1 LKDDR
6 NQSGELQEI
15 SYIEIAIGNI
25 RQARETVSQALKLSH
40 KTKNLSDLRTE
51 FSYKAYYEFLLGNS
65 TQAYQ
70 YFKIALNYEQKRKSD
85 EQQLYS
91 RSGMFQAELFIR
103 LGAWKHFEALN
114 AWNIQNCKKN
124 YWNDTLAVCHL
135 LQGWSEI
142 CRGQLPQAEKY
153 LTQADRIL
161 RPSGMV
167 QEICRLD
174 WVWAL
179 LTEAKGEYDK
189 GLQKVNDALFI
200 AADKGFR
207 LWQADLLTLRGR
219 LLLMKFQK
227 ENRQD
232 NDLLE
237 KAGDDANDALK
248 IADQTGY
255 IWPKLEALELLSA
268 YHQIRSSLSGFNAQD
283 EADIARRFAKD
294 AASLKAGLFL
304 TEEQMQQ
311 LKTQAR
317 LEFEK
322 QTAAWEK

>member
-1 LKDDR
+1 
-6 NQSGELQEI
+6 
-15 SYIEIAIGNI
+15 
-25 RQARETVSQALKLSH
+25 
-40 KTKNLSDLRTE
+40 
-51 FSYKAYYEFLLGNS
+51 
-65 TQAYQ
+65 
-70 YFKIALNYEQKRKSD
+70 
-85 EQQLYS
+85 
-91 RSGMFQAELFIR
+91 
-103 LGAWKHFEALN
+103 
-114 AWNIQNCKKN
+114 
-124 YWNDTLAVCHL
+124 
-135 LQGWSEI
+135 
-142 CRGQLPQAEKY
+142 
-153 LTQADRIL
+153 
-161 RPSGMV
+161 
-167 QEICRLD
+167 
-174 WVWAL
+174 
-179 LTEAKGEYDK
+179 
-189 GLQKVNDALFI
+189 
-200 AADKGFR
+200 
-207 LWQADLLTLRGR
+207 
-219 LLLMKFQK
+219 MKFQK